1 MILGFAIFGALIS
14 LIALF
19 SLLTAAQRGDS
30 KIGSSLILLLALCG
44 TVLAIWNLP
53 YWSHPS
59 HQTTEAAKKVSLTSS
74 SQTFSTSSSTT
85 KATTQKTNE
94 QNVKQQL
101 IKSLTKLGSVS
112 FNTQSK
118 TYTLTVTNQSLKKT
132 IAALNQDPSQA
143 KAAKWPKFTNNFAK
157 TSQSLKQALGR
168 GYTFVIRVGHQSP
181 VLVYKDGFVTK
192 NKFES

>member
-1 MILGFAIFGALIS
+1 
-14 LIALF
+14 
-19 SLLTAAQRGDS
+19 
-30 KIGSSLILLLALCG
+30 
-44 TVLAIWNLP
+44 
-53 YWSHPS
+53 
-59 HQTTEAAKKVSLTSS
+59 
-74 SQTFSTSSSTT
+74 
-85 KATTQKTNE
+85 
-94 QNVKQQL
+94 
-101 IKSLTKLGSVS
+101 
-112 FNTQSK
+112 K